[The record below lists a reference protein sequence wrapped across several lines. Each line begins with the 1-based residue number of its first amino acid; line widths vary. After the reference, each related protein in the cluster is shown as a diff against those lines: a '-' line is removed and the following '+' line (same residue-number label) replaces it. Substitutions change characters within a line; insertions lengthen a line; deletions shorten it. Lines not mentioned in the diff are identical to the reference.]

1 MQILDSIGED
11 DRHGML
17 ALEEL
22 VEMEHLLGGRESA
35 RRASHGRRSAEVAQI
50 GGEPEPDRGLEAALE
65 DEEPGQPAPGAWLG
79 SRRRAEEQRGM
90 ALDRGR
96 LGDRRIAA
104 AREPADTLQIEVLI
118 LECMHELSQGRGAF
132 APPRLD
138 VRGPSEWVVH
148 TRPGVERQ
156 QRLPQRPRAA
166 GEEPERAVDLLVVS
180 LCCARVAAV
189 EEVTRRC
196 RNRRRGSATIQTG
209 SFAVSPVALTARRS
223 SACACLPSIAPAPG
237 AATSAA
243 TGIAS
248 DGLIM
253 DPF

>member
-1 MQILDSIGED
+1 MPVLSELQVLDSVGED
-11 DRHGML
+11 DRHGTL

-22 VEMEHLLGGRESA
+22 VEMEHLLGGRGEPA
-35 RRASHGRRSAEVAQI
+35 QRTSHGRRPAEVVQV

-96 LGDRRIAA
+96 RGDSRIAA
-104 AREPADTLQIEVLI
+104 AREPADALQIEVLI

-132 APPRLD
+132 ALPSLD

-166 GEEPERAVDLLVVS
+166 GEEPERAVNLLVVKPVLRAGS
-180 LCCARVAAV
+180 RGRRGSRVAA
-189 EEVTRRC
+189 ETEGAA
-196 RNRRRGSATIQTG
+196 RRRSG
-209 SFAVSPVALTARRS
+209 
-223 SACACLPSIAPAPG
+223 PAPVR
-237 AATSAA
+237 
-243 TGIAS
+243 
-248 DGLIM
+248 
-253 DPF
+253 